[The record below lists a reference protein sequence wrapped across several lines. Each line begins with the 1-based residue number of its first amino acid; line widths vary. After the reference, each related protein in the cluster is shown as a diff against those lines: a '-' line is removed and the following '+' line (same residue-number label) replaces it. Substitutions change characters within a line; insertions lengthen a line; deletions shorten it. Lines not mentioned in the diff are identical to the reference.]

1 LNQIDFSILKSF
13 DSKDKNKI
21 NSNNKVIEKVLK
33 KKEMVDFIE

>member
-1 LNQIDFSILKSF
+1 LKSF
-13 DSKDKNKI
+13 DFKDKNKI

>member
-1 LNQIDFSILKSF
+1 LKSF